1 MAATKVSVKKVSKLF
16 IDEAGRQIKALD
28 DVSFQV
34 HEGEFLCILGPSG
47 CGKTTLLRM
56 LAGLDQPTSGELYLK
71 EKPITNPG
79 PERGMIFQEFALFPW
94 KTVMKNIEFGLEIKG
109 LSNSER
115 SKIARRYIDMIG
127 LNGFENS
134 YPHEISGGMKQRVA
148 VARAL
153 ANEPE
158 VLLMDEPFG
167 TLDAQTRNSMQ
178 EELLSIWNNTGK
190 TILFVTHCVNET
202 AFLAQRAI
210 VLTARPGRVKEIIQI
225 DLKHP
230 RKRNSGQTDT
240 IKNNLMKLIGEKN

>member
-1 MAATKVSVKKVSKLF
+1 MK
-16 IDEAGRQIKALD
+16 
-28 DVSFQV
+28 
-34 HEGEFLCILGPSG
+34 
-47 CGKTTLLRM
+47 
-56 LAGLDQPTSGELYLK
+56 
-71 EKPITNPG
+71 PG

-94 KTVMKNIEFGLEIKG
+94 QTVIKNIEFGLEIKG
-109 LSNSER
+109 LSRRER
-115 SKIARRYIDMIG
+115 SRIAGKYIEMIG

-167 TLDAQTRNSMQ
+167 TLDAQTRHSMQ
-178 EELLSIWNNTGK
+178 EELLSIWHNTGK

-202 AFLAQRAI
+202 AFLAERAI
-210 VLTARPGRVKEIIQI
+210 VLTPRPGQIKESVQI

-230 RKRNSGQTDT
+230 RQRNGEQTDV
-240 IKNNLMKLIGEKN
+240 IKNRLMGLIGEKV

>member
-1 MAATKVSVKKVSKLF
+1 MNGVKVCVKKVSKLF
-16 IDEAGRQIKALD
+16 VDEGGRQVKALD
-28 DVSFQV
+28 GVSFEVQ
-34 HEGEFLCILGPSG
+34 EGEFLCILGPSG

-71 EKPITNPG
+71 DAPIMKPG

-94 KTVMKNIEFGLEIKG
+94 QTVIKNIEFGLEIKG
-109 LSNSER
+109 LSRRER
-115 SKIARRYIDMIG
+115 SRIAGKYIEMIG

-167 TLDAQTRNSMQ
+167 TLDAQTRHSMQ
-178 EELLSIWNNTGK
+178 EELLSIWHNTGK

-202 AFLAQRAI
+202 AFLAERAI
-210 VLTARPGRVKEIIQI
+210 VLTPRPGQIKESVQI

-230 RKRNSGQTDT
+230 RQRNGEQTDV
-240 IKNNLMKLIGEKN
+240 IKNRLMGLIGEKV

>member
-1 MAATKVSVKKVSKLF
+1 MNGVKVCVKKVSKLF
-16 IDEAGRQIKALD
+16 IDEGGRQVKALD
-28 DVSFQV
+28 GVSFEV
-34 HEGEFLCILGPSG
+34 HDGEFLCILGPSG

-71 EKPITNPG
+71 GRPIAKPG

-94 KTVMKNIEFGLEIKG
+94 KTVIKNIEFGLEIKG
-109 LSNSER
+109 LSKAER
-115 SKIARRYIDMIG
+115 SRIARKYVEMIG

-167 TLDAQTRNSMQ
+167 TLDAQTRHSMQ
-178 EELLSIWNNTGK
+178 EELLSIWQNTGK

-210 VLTARPGRVKEIIQI
+210 VLTPRPGRVKEVIPI

-230 RKRNSGQTDT
+230 RKRNSEQTDT
-240 IKNNLMKLIGEKN
+240 IKNKLMGLIGEKN